1 MSPTICPAVTPSGL
15 LLAPLRAL
23 PVPPAV
29 HCAVI
34 DPGVGTDR
42 DALVVRASHVLVAPD
57 NGLAMPPARALAREK
72 EQDENIEAFV
82 VDVGEPASETFHGRD
97 VFAPTAA
104 RIRTAL
110 DDNPESHATPEA
122 VSETL
127 AAMDDLS
134 PATDPV
140 DLVLPDP
147 SVERDDAGDPVAVDG
162 EVLAIDRFGNVVTN
176 VPGELIRG
184 RDWVR
189 STTGSPRS
197 PRRSARSIRAIGS
210 SVGSHGYVE
219 CDVNDGRGDGAFDLR
234 PGESVRLVA
243 DNVSL

>member
-1 MSPTICPAVTPSGL
+1 
-15 LLAPLRAL
+15 
-23 PVPPAV
+23 
-29 HCAVI
+29 
-34 DPGVGTDR
+34 
-42 DALVVRASHVLVAPD
+42 
-57 NGLAMPPARALAREK
+57 MPPARALAREK

-110 DDNPESHATPEA
+110 DDNPAKATPEA

-189 STTGSPRS
+189 INGELTPVAETFGAVDSGDRLVT
-197 PRRSARSIRAIGS
+197 
-210 SVGSHGYVE
+210 VGSHGYVE

>member
-1 MSPTICPAVTPSGL
+1 
-15 LLAPLRAL
+15 
-23 PVPPAV
+23 
-29 HCAVI
+29 
-34 DPGVGTDR
+34 
-42 DALVVRASHVLVAPD
+42 
-57 NGLAMPPARALAREK
+57 MPPARALAREK

-104 RIRTAL
+104 GSGRRSTTT
-110 DDNPESHATPEA
+110 PKATPEA

-162 EVLAIDRFGNVVTN
+162 EVLAIDRFG
-176 VPGELIRG
+176 
-184 RDWVR
+184 
-189 STTGSPRS
+189 
-197 PRRSARSIRAIGS
+197 SATSSRTSRAS
-210 SVGSHGYVE
+210 
-219 CDVNDGRGDGAFDLR
+219 
-234 PGESVRLVA
+234 
-243 DNVSL
+243 